1 MNQILV
7 TDKVFITP
15 EFKRKKKAYKFHFV
29 FSVLAVIILSSYCIY
44 GAYERDRDEEVSQM
58 ILADLEVAEPLTA
71 PTETIGNTTMNKED
85 NIIIVV
91 LEPNQRIPDVVEEV
105 KLENFTVDS
114 GIDTTVY
121 TASDGVQYTTIAKID
136 IPKIDITYPILSQ
149 TNPQTVVELMKISP
163 CKFWGADP
171 NEVGNFCIVGHNYKN
186 KKFFSKVP
194 TLEIGDTIDITDTK
208 GRLVT
213 YEVYNK
219 YIVDPTDVECT
230 SQNTNGRRE
239 VTLITC
245 TNDSKHRVIV
255 KCKEII
261 TNNIYN
267 M

>member
-29 FSVLAVIILSSYCIY
+29 FSVLAVILLSSYCIY

-58 ILADLEVAEPLTA
+58 ILADLETAEPLEYSA
-71 PTETIGNTTMNKED
+71 EAETIGNTTMRKED

-91 LEPNQRIPDVVEEV
+91 LDPNERVPVVQEEV
-105 KLENFTVDS
+105 KLADFTVDS
-114 GIDTTVY
+114 GIDTTIY
-121 TASDGVQYTTIAKID
+121 TASDGVEYTTIAKIY

-186 KKFFSKVP
+186 EKFFSKVP
-194 TLEIGDTIDITDTK
+194 KLEIGDTVDITDTK
-208 GRLVT
+208 GRMVT

-219 YIVDPTDVECT
+219 YVVDPTDVECT
-230 SQNTNGRRE
+230 SQNTNGRKE
-239 VTLITC
+239 ITLITC

-255 KCKEII
+255 KCKERLV
-261 TNNIYN
+261 NSL
-267 M
+267 

>member
-29 FSVLAVIILSSYCIY
+29 FSVLAVIVLSSYCIY

-58 ILADLEVAEPLTA
+58 ILADLETAEPLEYSA
-71 PTETIGNTTMNKED
+71 ETETIGNTTMRKED

-91 LEPNQRIPDVVEEV
+91 LDPNERVPVVQEEV
-105 KLENFTVDS
+105 KLADFTVDS
-114 GIDTTVY
+114 GIDTTIY
-121 TASDGVQYTTIAKID
+121 TASDGVEYTTIAKIY

-186 KKFFSKVP
+186 EKFFSKVP
-194 TLEIGDTIDITDTK
+194 KLEIGDTVDITDTK
-208 GRLVT
+208 GRMVT

-219 YIVDPTDVECT
+219 YVVDPTDVECT
-230 SQNTNGRRE
+230 SQNTNGRKE
-239 VTLITC
+239 ITLITC

-255 KCKEII
+255 KCKERLV
-261 TNNIYN
+261 NSL
-267 M
+267 